1 MHTTPL
7 RFLSLFLLLTLLAA
21 CAGPAP
27 SMTETAPMPT
37 QPSTPTPLPLPQAG
51 AYETGEYP
59 NLFAEYL
66 GKSEAEI
73 QAKIEAAFQ
82 QLFYGDDVSERVYYP
97 VGSDMAYMLDTGNDD
112 VRSEGMSY
120 GMMIAVQMNKKEEF
134 DRLWKW
140 AKTYMYQTDG
150 GYKGYFAWHCKT
162 DGTQLAANP
171 ASDGEVW
178 FVMALFFAD
187 ARWGSGEGIFNYRA
201 EAQSILDVALN
212 AKELGGNLATNLFDP
227 ETKQVVFVPQ
237 LGENSKFTDAS
248 YHMPHYYELWA
259 RWADKNNDFWKEA
272 AAASRDFLPKAVHPE
287 TGLAPNYSYF
297 DGRPYNDD
305 YHGQFRYDAFR
316 VGANIGMDYVWF
328 YPSAWYREQANRQL
342 SFFASQG
349 IDQYVAEYSLDGKPL
364 AGHRAT
370 GLIATNAVL
379 AHAADPEIG
388 KPFVQAL
395 WDAAIPTGKYR
406 YYDGLLYMLGLLQTS
421 GNFRI
426 YEPGVTPRVDAPPPP
441 RAIEGKFAPITG
453 KALLL
458 VGPDAEAVNAY
469 FDKVVSA
476 PGGVNLE
483 LALDSLD
490 VDALNALAKRYPNSV
505 LSVGLSFSGQADSIL
520 AGTFDSQIDS
530 LLAALT
536 ASSRPVLLR
545 LEPEFDQAGSGYEPE
560 RYVAAW
566 RYVHQRAQES
576 GAKQIAWVWH
586 TAGACEAPFGGQ
598 SPEAWY
604 PGDEFVDWVAVSYRE
619 QISECENQSLESVS
633 NLSRERSKP
642 VIIVAVP
649 AAEADWTGW
658 FAPLFAFVRANN
670 DVVRALVYW
679 NDAPARFDDPEFAK
693 NWKAETAQPFWLRAS
708 PGLFDTLRP

>member
-1 MHTTPL
+1 MQATL
-7 RFLSLFLLLTLLAA
+7 SRFFLFLLLLTLLVA

-27 SMTETAPMPT
+27 LATEMPPMLT
-37 QPSTPTPLPLPQAG
+37 QPPTPTPPPLPQAG
-51 AYETGEYP
+51 AYETGQYRS
-59 NLFAEYL
+59 LFAEYL
-66 GKSEAEI
+66 GKSEAEV

-120 GMMIAVQMNKKEEF
+120 GMMIAVQMNRKEEF

-140 AKTYMYQTDG
+140 AKTYMYQRDG

-187 ARWGSGEGIFNYRA
+187 ARWGSGEGMFNYRA

-212 AKELGGNLATNLFDP
+212 ARELGGSLATNLFDP

-237 LGENSKFTDAS
+237 LGQNSKFTDAS
-248 YHMPHYYELWA
+248 YHMPHFYELWA

-272 AAASRDFLPKAVHPE
+272 AAASREFLPKAVHPE
-287 TGLAPNYSYF
+287 TGLAPDYSYF

-349 IDQYVAEYSLDGKPL
+349 VNEYVAEYALDGKPL

-379 AHAADPEIG
+379 AHAADPQIG
-388 KPFVQAL
+388 QPFVQAL
-395 WDAAIPTGKYR
+395 WEAAIPTGKYR
-406 YYDGLLYMLGLLQTS
+406 YYDGLLYLLGLLQAS

-426 YEPGVTPRVDAPPPP
+426 YEPGAAPRVEAPPPP
-441 RAIEGKFAPITG
+441 RAIAGKFAPITG
-453 KALLL
+453 KALLM

-483 LALDSLD
+483 LTLGSLD
-490 VDALNALAKRYPNSV
+490 LDALAALAKRYPNSV
-505 LSVGLSFSGQADSIL
+505 LSVGVSFTGRADVIVSGDADAPIN
-520 AGTFDSQIDS
+520 S
-530 LLAALT
+530 LLNGLAAYP
-536 ASSRPVLLR
+536 RPVVLR
-545 LEPEFDQAGSGYEPE
+545 LGPEFDETANGYSPE
-560 RYVAAW
+560 SYVSAW
-566 RYVHQRAQES
+566 RYFYQRLQDS
-576 GAKQIAWVWH
+576 GAENIALGWH
-586 TAGACEAPFGGQ
+586 IAGACESPFGAQ

-604 PGDEFVDWVAVSYRE
+604 PGDDFVDWVAVSYRE
-619 QISECENQSLESVS
+619 QLSECENQSLETIL
-633 NLSRERSKP
+633 NFARERSKP
-642 VIIVAVP
+642 VIIVAVAP
-649 AAEADWTGW
+649 ETADWTGW
-658 FAPLFAFVRANN
+658 FAPLFGFTRANQ
-670 DVVRALVYW
+670 DVVRALLYW
-679 NDAPARFDDPEFAK
+679 NGAPARFDDPEFAK
-693 NWKAETAQPFWLRAS
+693 NWKAETAQPFWLRAT
-708 PGLFDTLRP
+708 PGLFDTLQP